1 MSDDYLTM
9 VVHGESKAGK
19 TTLAATAPGPILV
32 MDAEAGGMRFVPGKK
47 IVWEPSRGAPPKGY
61 DIYQVPVKSLADIE
75 GAYQYLTMND
85 HPFVSIIFDSL
96 TEIQARMK
104 RDHEN
109 NGIVDMQGWGRML
122 AKMEDLIWQ
131 FRDLAESSVTPVRFV
146 AFLTGTNLK
155 DGKYRPLMQG
165 AIVKQLPYKVDI
177 CAFLDVI
184 NDANGTPIRGLR
196 VSGSEMHDIGSRV
209 PGLDPTLWN
218 PNITDL
224 LNTIF
229 GSEEQQKDK

>member
-1 MSDDYLTM
+1 MSNDYLTM

-19 TTLAATAPGPILV
+19 TTLAATAPGPVLV
-32 MDAEAGGMRFVPGKK
+32 MDAEAGGMRFVPGSKT
-47 IVWEPSRGAPPKGY
+47 IWDPARDGAPPEGF
-61 DIYQVPVKSLADIE
+61 DIYQVVVKGLPDIE
-75 GAYQYLTMND
+75 SAFHYLTTND
-85 HPFVSIIFDSL
+85 HPFVSIVFDSL

-109 NGIVDMQGWGRML
+109 NGVVDMQGWGRML

-131 FRDLAESSVTPVRFV
+131 FRDLAESPLTPVRMV
-146 AFLTGTNLK
+146 VFLTGTNLK

-177 CAFLDVI
+177 CGFLDVV
-184 NDANGTPIRGLR
+184 NDANGNPVRGLR
-196 VSGSEMHDIGSRV
+196 VSGSEMHDIGSRP
-209 PGLDPTLWN
+209 PGLDATIWN
-218 PNITDL
+218 PNLSDL

-229 GSEEQQKDK
+229 N